1 MLCYTKPDNQYQHRL
16 CLVRCT
22 IYQNSIA
29 EILTAKVTPL
39 RELVEVVEA
48 GDAMEE

>member
-1 MLCYTKPDNQYQHRL
+1 MPCFTCKDNISLDY
-16 CLVRCT
+16 
-22 IYQNSIA
+22 SIFSNACNNFLA
-29 EILTAKVTPL
+29 EVLTAKVTPL